1 MTMATVIVVPMG
13 SWPGKKVQP
22 PFPDQG
28 SMDPSSLEERAL
40 ASQCHFPY
48 PSQDAYKTVSV
59 HQGTSE

>member
-1 MTMATVIVVPMG
+1 MATVIVVLMG

-22 PFPDQG
+22 SFPTQS

-40 ASQCHFPY
+40 ASQCHLPY
-48 PSQDAYKTVSV
+48 PSQYAYQTASV